1 MRQLLLGAAIL
12 GSISCGDLTLEPLP
26 FQVTITATP
35 TTAAVGQ
42 PVGFVILAQGG
53 ALQQAGIDF
62 DDGTTD
68 GILTNGARTARVTFN
83 HSFAAAGTYDV
94 IGTVIDDLEGPRSAT
109 VQVVVQ

>member
-1 MRQLLLGAAIL
+1 MRQLLLGAAL
-12 GSISCGDLTLEPLP
+12 FAGVSCGDLTLEPLP
-26 FQVTITATP
+26 FQVTMTATP
-35 TTAAVGQ
+35 TSAAIGQ
-42 PVGFVILAQGG
+42 QVAFVIVAQGG

-62 DDGTTD
+62 NDGSTD

-94 IGTVIDDLEGPRSAT
+94 VGTVIDDAEGPRSAT